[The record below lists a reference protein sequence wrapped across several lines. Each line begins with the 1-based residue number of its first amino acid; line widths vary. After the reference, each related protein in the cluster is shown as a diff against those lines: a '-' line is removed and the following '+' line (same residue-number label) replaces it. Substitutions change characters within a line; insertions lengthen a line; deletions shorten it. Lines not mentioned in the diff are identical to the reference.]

1 MSCDQQFTDPNI
13 VIVKI
18 LVKITI
24 YVSQS
29 HCEARKIL
37 NVPQPPFAFWETES
51 SLDERASY
59 TLRHQVPEWEKWQP
73 ESGSGP
79 LLRRFPRCISES
91 TCVRAAL
98 CGKFSTK
105 INLLYYGRNVF
116 GTCLWAPKWIYCG
129 NEKKPE
135 LIESCWKV
143 SREIFKKP
151 QFLVEWGVFEG
162 LLLVFCLFEPE
173 VCSSCQIFWYVR
185 EAKGRTAGEVAWGV

>member
-1 MSCDQQFTDPNI
+1 MYPEVTVKQGKFWMFPSLHLHFGKLSPVWMKGLLTLC
-13 VIVKI
+13 VIRYLSERNGSPSLG
-18 LVKITI
+18 LVPC
-24 YVSQS
+24 SEGFQG
-29 HCEARKIL
+29 A
-37 NVPQPPFAFWETES
+37 
-51 SLDERASY
+51 SL
-59 TLRHQVPEWEKWQP
+59 K
-73 ESGSGP
+73 
-79 LLRRFPRCISES
+79 S

-185 EAKGRTAGEVAWGV
+185 EAKGRTAGEVSWGV